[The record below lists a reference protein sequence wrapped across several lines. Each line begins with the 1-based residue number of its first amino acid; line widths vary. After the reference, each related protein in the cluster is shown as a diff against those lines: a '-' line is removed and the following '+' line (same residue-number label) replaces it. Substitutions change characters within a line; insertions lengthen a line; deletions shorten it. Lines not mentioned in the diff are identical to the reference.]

1 MKLVRSVREDYKTRK
16 FRMKEIE
23 LGWCDRDKEIDVDG
37 IFNRMEIWDK

>member
-16 FRMKEIE
+16 FRMKEI
-23 LGWCDRDKEIDVDG
+23 DVDG